1 VTHHSYCIS
10 PILHIHAA
18 TYALITALTAVTHDL
33 LDDSAHDSSSS
44 GSSSVFKGRSGLQQ
58 QQHGG
63 DEFMAVKPWLGAIRE
78 PSQWKE
84 TPQQGA
90 APDADMS
97 LSFVYG
103 YQVLLKHIATHH
115 AAQLAALDVT

>member
-1 VTHHSYCIS
+1 V
-10 PILHIHAA
+10 A
-18 TYALITALTAVTHDL
+18 HDL
-33 LDDSAHDSSSS
+33 LDDHSNHSSSS
-44 GSSSVFKGRSGLQQ
+44 GSSSSVFQGRSGLQQ

-84 TPQQGA
+84 TPQQGG
-90 APDADMS
+90 APETDMN

-103 YQVLLKHIATHH
+103 YQVHP
-115 AAQLAALDVT
+115 